1 MRQHTGEKPLQ
12 CGECKFSTRDPS
24 VLHKHRQRHDSQDT
38 RSSLKCSQCDYFCIQ
53 ANALKRHM
61 RLNHAEAYRDLCC
74 DICSFTSINVER
86 LRAHKQ
92 DHRQGLITNC
102 EDSMDARAAG
112 FKYPRKVGDKN
123 GEVCPLIFSSSFII
137 CISYSLFCR
146 FQLTVLCR
154 WRAWIHCPMNQ
165 LWIRVV

>member
-102 EDSMDARAAG
+102 EDSMDN
-112 FKYPRKVGDKN
+112 V
-123 GEVCPLIFSSSFII
+123 PLASSILEKWATRTGR
-137 CISYSLFCR
+137 Y
-146 FQLTVLCR
+146 V
-154 WRAWIHCPMNQ
+154 P
-165 LWIRVV
+165 